1 MTNSNLDHRDLDI
14 LVRIEQEPDASQ
26 ASIADQ
32 LGVAVGTINWH
43 LKRLVAKGYVKV
55 QRAERRKLRYII
67 TPEGLALRAHLTL
80 NYIQTSFEL
89 YRLVRHRMV
98 KALNEVRDAGYSHVR
113 LTGESGDVI
122 DVCRLTCLEQGVDVV
137 KEGNVPIIRL
147 QGLKLFLELDSHGN
161 AISDSHEDEEPASHS
176 DS

>member
-1 MTNSNLDHRDLDI
+1 MTNSNLEHRDLDI
-14 LVRIEQEPDASQ
+14 LERIAQEPDASQ

-43 LKRLVAKGYVKV
+43 LKRLVSKGYVKV

-67 TPEGLALRAHLTL
+67 TPEGLALRARLAL

-98 KALNEVRDAGYSHVR
+98 KALDEVREAGYSHVR
-113 LTGESGDVI
+113 LVGESGDVI
-122 DVCRLTCLEQGVDVV
+122 DVCRLTCLEQGIDVA
-137 KEGNVPIIRL
+137 ETGDVPLIRL
-147 QGLKLFLELDSHGN
+147 QGLKLFLELDLYDKSGVKLDKN
-161 AISDSHEDEEPASHS
+161 EESETNQHS
-176 DS
+176 